1 MFSEKEEKM
10 SWVKIF
16 EGVVMGDEV
25 KVEWFVD
32 DDFDGEY
39 DVKVTATDKN
49 PPQITPPIIGEGSAI
64 IPLPPHDPAKKFTFE
79 YDSIDEMYEKFAGE
93 SGRPEE
99 FSRELEKAIQNY

>member
-1 MFSEKEEKM
+1 M

-16 EGVVMGDEV
+16 EGVVMGDEI

-32 DDFDGEY
+32 DDIDGEY

-49 PPQITPPIIGEGSAI
+49 PPQIIPPIIEDGIAI

-79 YDSIDEMYEKFAGE
+79 YDSIDDMYEKFAEE
-93 SGRPEE
+93 SGRSEQ
-99 FSRELEKAIQNY
+99 FSRDLEKAIQNY